1 MTFGEWE
8 LLAKQGIAEA
18 EYNLGLMFSRGKE
31 VPRDDKKA
39 VKWYRLAAEQGLA
52 QSQTNLGLMFGK
64 GQGVEQGLPGSDQVV
79 QTIGRTRICSGP
91 IQSWVDV

>member
-39 VKWYRLAAEQGLA
+39 VKWYRLAAEQGLLEPSPTLA
-52 QSQTNLGLMFGK
+52 
-64 GQGVEQGLPGSDQVV
+64 
-79 QTIGRTRICSGP
+79 
-91 IQSWVDV
+91 